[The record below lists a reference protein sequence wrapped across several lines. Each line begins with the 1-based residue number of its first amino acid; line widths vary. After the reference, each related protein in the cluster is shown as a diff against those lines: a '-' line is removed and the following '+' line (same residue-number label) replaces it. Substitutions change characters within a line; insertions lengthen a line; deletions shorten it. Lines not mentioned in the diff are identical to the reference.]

1 MWEAFIVMIF
11 GLPAFLWQVI
21 TKEEKRTLFD
31 DLVLAIMIAIVIY
44 ILANIF

>member
-1 MWEAFIVMIF
+1 MWETFVVMIF

-44 ILANIF
+44 ILARIL

>member
-1 MWEAFIVMIF
+1 MWEAFVVMIF